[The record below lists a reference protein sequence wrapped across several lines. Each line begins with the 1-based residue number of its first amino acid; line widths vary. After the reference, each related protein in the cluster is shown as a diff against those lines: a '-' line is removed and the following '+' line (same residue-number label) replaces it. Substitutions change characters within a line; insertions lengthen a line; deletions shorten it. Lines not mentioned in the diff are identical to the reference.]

1 MRQHEIR
8 HRHRHPGRDRR
19 PARSTTGSAT
29 AQQPLSGP
37 PSVDGA
43 RVVLVGY
50 FSAKERNFGALMDS
64 AAVDL
69 AARGAR
75 IVGRFVQ
82 RRGVSDGGVAK
93 MGLPFSSRTLLRSG
107 KVREVAAACEEAR
120 ADAAVFVAPLT
131 EPQRRALTVLLGCP
145 TLSLVEALDADRP
158 PGGTLG

>member
-1 MRQHEIR
+1 MRQHENR
-8 HRHRHPGRDRR
+8 HRPRGRDGRSGRR
-19 PARSTTGSAT
+19 ITGSAP
-29 AQQPLSGP
+29 ARPSSSSP

-50 FSAKERNFGALMDS
+50 FSAKEKDFGALMDS
-64 AAVDL
+64 AAAEL

-93 MGLPFSSRTLLRSG
+93 MSLPFSSRTLLRSG

-131 EPQRRALTVLLGCP
+131 ELQRRTLTGLLGCAA
-145 TLSLVEALDADRP
+145 LSLVEAPEANRLAD
-158 PGGTLG
+158 TF